1 MNLQKAPVFY
11 LYLILQGFWG
21 CTSSSQHQEE
31 FCKSEQSIQFF
42 PKAENLEIIAQQDF
56 GGTIR
61 SSFIF
66 QDTLIYLLADKP
78 KHEIKIL
85 DLKNRQFIGGVPLD
99 PNFFDFPS
107 GIQVISKD
115 SILVSDFHFPMIRL
129 INSLGEVLDTYNLYK
144 ENLWEMPKE
153 GFANFGL
160 YGGFGID
167 FQYIPERN
175 SFLVPLRQ
183 LDQWYFVKEKKNF
196 PAIGEFSLET
206 RDFSKVFGKYE
217 GLYVS
222 EENLLLPFYLSH
234 PIVERVGDRIILSFS
249 MDPNLYIYSL
259 EGEFI
264 EKKCGSIPEFEL
276 GEPLRYDMNDYD
288 SDGIMNFNKGNSYFG
303 EFFYIKDAERFV
315 RVYWKCV
322 KGKEGECKSKQAF
335 ALIFDR
341 NVNLVEVRK
350 TNEIFEGDAYSYQV
364 PYQNGF
370 LSKLAIR
377 ESDDQ
382 FILGL
387 FYQLD
392 K

>member
-1 MNLQKAPVFY
+1 MNLRRIDFVFFASISCILSACQVEKSDTAQLCQFDSPVGSF
-11 LYLILQGFWG
+11 
-21 CTSSSQHQEE
+21 
-31 FCKSEQSIQFF
+31 EQ
-42 PKAENLEIIAQQDF
+42 AENLEINSPDDF

-78 KHEIKIL
+78 KLEVKIV
-85 DLKNRQFIGGVPLD
+85 DLKNHRFIGGVPLD
-99 PNFFDFPS
+99 PNFIDFPS
-107 GIQVISKD
+107 GIQVHSTD
-115 SILVSDFHFPMIRL
+115 SIFVSDFNFPTIRL
-129 INSLGEVLDTYNLYK
+129 INSRGEVLDTYNLYK
-144 ENLWEMPKE
+144 EDLWEMPKE

-167 FQYIPERN
+167 FQFIPERN

-183 LDQWYFVKEKKNF
+183 LDQWYFVKEKKDF
-196 PAIGEFSLET
+196 PVIGEFCLET

-217 GLYVS
+217 GLYAS
-222 EENLLLPFYLSH
+222 DENLLLPFYLSH
-234 PIVERVGDRIILSFS
+234 PILERVDDRIILSFS

-303 EFFYIKDAERFV
+303 DFFYVKEAGQFV
-315 RVYWKCV
+315 RAYWKCNKV
-322 KGKEGECKSKQAF
+322 KEGECKSKQAF

-341 NVNLVEVRK
+341 NVNLVEVLK

-370 LSKLAIR
+370 LSKLATR

-382 FILGL
+382 FILSL
-387 FYQLD
+387 YYQLD

>member
-1 MNLQKAPVFY
+1 MNLRRIHFVFFVFTCC
-11 LYLILQGFWG
+11 ILSACQF
-21 CTSSSQHQEE
+21 E
-31 FCKSEQSIQFF
+31 KSEKAQLCQFDSSVASF
-42 PKAENLEIIAQQDF
+42 ERSENLEIIPPDDF

-66 QDTLIYLLADKP
+66 QDTLIYILADKP
-78 KHEIKIL
+78 RFDIKIV
-85 DLKNRQFIGGVPLD
+85 DLRNRQFVGEVPLD
-99 PNFFDFPS
+99 PNFFDSPA
-107 GIQVISKD
+107 GVQVISKD
-115 SILVSDFHFPMIRL
+115 SIFVSDFNFPTIRL
-129 INSLGEVLDTYNLYK
+129 INSQGEVLDTYNLY
-144 ENLWEMPKE
+144 EEDLWEMPKE

-160 YGGFGID
+160 YGGFGLG

-183 LDQWYFVKEKKNF
+183 MDQWYFVKKKKNF
-196 PAIGEFSLET
+196 PAIGEYSLET
-206 RDFSKVFGKYE
+206 QDFVRVFGKYE
-217 GLYVS
+217 GLYAS
-222 EENLLLPFYLSH
+222 EENFLFPFYLSH
-234 PIVERVGDRIILSFS
+234 PILERVDNRIILSFS

-259 EGEFI
+259 DGEFI
-264 EKKCGSIPEFEL
+264 EKKCGSIAEFEL

-303 EFFYIKDAERFV
+303 DFFYVKGAEQFV
-315 RVYWKCV
+315 RVYWKCE

-341 NVNLVEVRK
+341 DVNLVEVRK
-350 TNEIFEGDAYSYQV
+350 TNEIFEGDAFSYQV

-370 LSKLAIR
+370 LSKLATR

-382 FILGL
+382 FILNL
-387 FYQLD
+387 YYRLD